1 MTCPKRVLHTHHS
14 PARLASRIYAH
25 ATPLRNRRRYLRH
38 FLKPKYGAE
47 SYDLEDDP
55 DDTYLSFLRGLRDTV
70 DDDDAGSDGTD
81 LDASNDDEDL
91 DEETTLISSYSNP
104 SSPHSTRVFL
114 IRGLTV
120 FTEKKSFRHSGARLQ
135 TLHTAYVRMLS

>member
-1 MTCPKRVLHTHHS
+1 M
-14 PARLASRIYAH
+14 
-25 ATPLRNRRRYLRH
+25 N
-38 FLKPKYGAE
+38 
-47 SYDLEDDP
+47 
-55 DDTYLSFLRGLRDTV
+55 
-70 DDDDAGSDGTD
+70 DDDAGSDGTD

-91 DEETTLISSYSNP
+91 DEETTLIEMLGSSYSNP

-120 FTEKKSFRHSGARLQ
+120 YTEKKSFRHSGARLR